1 MKSISIYA
9 VTRNQNIGQLQKLE
23 RQLSGR
29 EYFLKMRTWEL
40 ESMKSLVRELEAH
53 MDEVYA
59 LRFFYSFQIPRLGKE
74 FDLLQIKDEQIVNIE
89 LKSGAVSDET
99 IRKQLIQ
106 NRYYLSVLGRPIYS
120 YTYISSQNRLV
131 RLTNHDHI
139 VEADWQQL
147 CGLLKNKSS
156 DYGGEIEDLFQ
167 AEMYLIS
174 PLTEP
179 LKFLRKEYFLTSQ
192 QRDIEKKILRDIYA
206 KQSGCFWF
214 SGIPG
219 TGKTLLLYDIA
230 MKLSVR
236 HRICMVHCEEN
247 GEKWRILHERLQRI
261 DFLADEQI
269 RIEKKS
275 GSQNSG
281 QDKGPDSSRDYEQ
294 RKQFNCEEKK
304 AGTQIP
310 LEKYRGILVD
320 EAHLLSK
327 DKIERLLELSKEQP
341 VIFSSDSEDVISSEE
356 MDKENIKKL
365 ENQTDI
371 KVFRLTNRIRTNA
384 ELSTFIQNM
393 MHLPPR
399 MNSRGYPHIFVVY
412 ANDDI
417 EAENLLSDYI
427 KQGYQ
432 WVEREESEMQ
442 EAQADLKMQAV
453 RDMDKI
459 VLLLDERYYYDE
471 EGYLRATCFMKNGS
485 SYVRK
490 IFHRLNHAKE
500 SIALVVKNN
509 EKVYNTLLELL

>member
-1 MKSISIYA
+1 MKSLSIYTL
-9 VTRNQNIGQLQKLE
+9 TRNQSIEHISKLE

-29 EYFLKMRTWEL
+29 KFPLKIRTWEWGSMRALAAQL
-40 ESMKSLVRELEAH
+40 EMH
-53 MDEVYA
+53 MQEVYS

-74 FDLLQIKDEQIVNIE
+74 FDLLQIKDNHIVNIE
-89 LKSGAVSDET
+89 LKSGVVSDQA

-106 NRYYLSVLGRPIYS
+106 NRYYLSVLGRPIQS

-131 RLTNHDHI
+131 RLTHHDHI
-139 VEADWQQL
+139 VDADWERL
-147 CGLLKNKSS
+147 CEDLQKEGTN
-156 DYGGEIEDLFQ
+156 YEGNIEDLFR
-167 AEMYLIS
+167 AELYLIS
-174 PLTEP
+174 PITDP
-179 LKFLRKEYFLTSQ
+179 VRFLKKEYFLTSQ

-281 QDKGPDSSRDYEQ
+281 QDKGPDSSRDYDQ
-294 RKQFNCEEKK
+294 KKQFNYEERK

-399 MNSRGYPHIFVVY
+399 MNSRGYPHIF
-412 ANDDI
+412 
-417 EAENLLSDYI
+417 
-427 KQGYQ
+427 
-432 WVEREESEMQ
+432 
-442 EAQADLKMQAV
+442 
-453 RDMDKI
+453 
-459 VLLLDERYYYDE
+459 
-471 EGYLRATCFMKNGS
+471 
-485 SYVRK
+485 
-490 IFHRLNHAKE
+490 AK
-500 SIALVVKNN
+500 
-509 EKVYNTLLELL
+509 

>member
-1 MKSISIYA
+1 MKSLSIYTL
-9 VTRNQNIGQLQKLE
+9 TRNQSIEHISKLE

-29 EYFLKMRTWEL
+29 KFPLKIRTWEWGSMRALAAQL
-40 ESMKSLVRELEAH
+40 EMY
-53 MDEVYA
+53 MQEVYS

-74 FDLLQIKDEQIVNIE
+74 FDLLQIKDNYIVNIE
-89 LKSGAVSDET
+89 LKSGVVSDQA

-106 NRYYLSVLGRPIYS
+106 NRYYLSVLGRPIQS

-131 RLTNHDHI
+131 RLTHHDHI
-139 VEADWQQL
+139 VDADWERL
-147 CGLLKNKSS
+147 CEDLQKEGMN
-156 DYGGEIEDLFQ
+156 YEGNIEDLFR
-167 AEMYLIS
+167 AELYLIS
-174 PLTEP
+174 PITDP
-179 LKFLRKEYFLTSQ
+179 VRFLKKEYFLTSQ

-206 KQSGCFWF
+206 KRSGCFWF

-269 RIEKKS
+269 RIEE
-275 GSQNSG
+275 
-281 QDKGPDSSRDYEQ
+281 R
-294 RKQFNCEEKK
+294 K

-341 VIFSSDSEDVISSEE
+341 VIFSSDSEDVISTEE

-412 ANDDI
+412 ANDDV

-432 WVEREESEMQ
+432 WIEIEESERQ

-471 EGYLRATCFMKNGS
+471 EGYLRAACFMKNGS

-500 SIALVVKNN
+500 SIALVVKKN
-509 EKVYNTLLELL
+509 EKVYNTLLDLL

>member
-1 MKSISIYA
+1 MKSLSIYTL
-9 VTRNQNIGQLQKLE
+9 TRNQSIEHISKLE

-29 EYFLKMRTWEL
+29 KFPLKIRTWEWGSMRALAAQL
-40 ESMKSLVRELEAH
+40 EMY
-53 MDEVYA
+53 MQEVYS

-74 FDLLQIKDEQIVNIE
+74 FDLLQIKDNYIVNIE
-89 LKSGAVSDET
+89 LKSGVVSDQA

-106 NRYYLSVLGRPIYS
+106 NRYYLSVLGRPIQS

-131 RLTNHDHI
+131 RLTHHDHI
-139 VEADWQQL
+139 VDADWERL
-147 CGLLKNKSS
+147 CEDLQKEGMN
-156 DYGGEIEDLFQ
+156 YEGNIEDLFR
-167 AEMYLIS
+167 AELYLIS
-174 PLTEP
+174 PITDP
-179 LKFLRKEYFLTSQ
+179 VRFLKKEYFLTSQ

-206 KQSGCFWF
+206 KRSGCFWF

-269 RIEKKS
+269 RIEE
-275 GSQNSG
+275 
-281 QDKGPDSSRDYEQ
+281 R
-294 RKQFNCEEKK
+294 K

-341 VIFSSDSEDVISSEE
+341 VIFSSDSEDVISTEE

-412 ANDDI
+412 ANDDV

-432 WVEREESEMQ
+432 WVEIEESERQ

-471 EGYLRATCFMKNGS
+471 EGYLRAACFMKNGS

-500 SIALVVKNN
+500 SIALVVKKN
-509 EKVYNTLLELL
+509 EKVYNTLLDLL

>member
-1 MKSISIYA
+1 MKSLSIYTL
-9 VTRNQNIGQLQKLE
+9 TRNQSIEHISKLE

-29 EYFLKMRTWEL
+29 KFPLKIRTWEWGSMRALAAQL
-40 ESMKSLVRELEAH
+40 EMH
-53 MDEVYA
+53 MQEVYS

-74 FDLLQIKDEQIVNIE
+74 FDLLQIKDNYIVNIE
-89 LKSGAVSDET
+89 LKSGVVSDQA

-106 NRYYLSVLGRPIYS
+106 NRYYLSVLGRPIQS

-131 RLTNHDHI
+131 RLTHHDHI
-139 VEADWQQL
+139 VDADWERL
-147 CGLLKNKSS
+147 CEDLQKEGTN
-156 DYGGEIEDLFQ
+156 YEGNIEDLFR
-167 AEMYLIS
+167 AELYLIS
-174 PLTEP
+174 PITDP
-179 LKFLRKEYFLTSQ
+179 VRFLKKEYFLTSQ

-206 KQSGCFWF
+206 KRSGCFWF

-230 MKLSVR
+230 MKLSIR

-269 RIEKKS
+269 RIEE
-275 GSQNSG
+275 
-281 QDKGPDSSRDYEQ
+281 R
-294 RKQFNCEEKK
+294 K

-310 LEKYRGILVD
+310 IEKYRGILVD

-412 ANDDI
+412 ANDDV

-432 WVEREESEMQ
+432 WVEIEESEIQ

-471 EGYLRATCFMKNGS
+471 EGYLRAACFMKNGS

-500 SIALVVKNN
+500 SIALVVKKN
-509 EKVYNTLLELL
+509 EKVYNTLLDLL

>member
-1 MKSISIYA
+1 M
-9 VTRNQNIGQLQKLE
+9 
-23 RQLSGR
+23 
-29 EYFLKMRTWEL
+29 
-40 ESMKSLVRELEAH
+40 
-53 MDEVYA
+53 
-59 LRFFYSFQIPRLGKE
+59 
-74 FDLLQIKDEQIVNIE
+74 
-89 LKSGAVSDET
+89 
-99 IRKQLIQ
+99 
-106 NRYYLSVLGRPIYS
+106 
-120 YTYISSQNRLV
+120 NRLV
-131 RLTNHDHI
+131 RLTHHDHI
-139 VEADWQQL
+139 VDADWERL
-147 CGLLKNKSS
+147 CEDLQKEGTN
-156 DYGGEIEDLFQ
+156 YEGNIEDLFR
-167 AEMYLIS
+167 AELYLIS
-174 PLTEP
+174 PITDP
-179 LKFLRKEYFLTSQ
+179 VRFLKKEYFLTSQ

-281 QDKGPDSSRDYEQ
+281 QDKGPDSSRDYDQ
-294 RKQFNCEEKK
+294 KKQFNYEERK

-412 ANDDI
+412 ANDDV

-432 WVEREESEMQ
+432 WVEIEESERQ

-471 EGYLRATCFMKNGS
+471 EGYLRAACFMKNGS

-500 SIALVVKNN
+500 SIALVVKKN

>member
-1 MKSISIYA
+1 MKSLSIYTL
-9 VTRNQNIGQLQKLE
+9 TRNQSIEHISKLE

-29 EYFLKMRTWEL
+29 KFPLKIRTWEWGSMRALAAQL
-40 ESMKSLVRELEAH
+40 EMH
-53 MDEVYA
+53 MQEVYS

-74 FDLLQIKDEQIVNIE
+74 FDLLQIKDNHIVNIE
-89 LKSGAVSDET
+89 LKSGVVSDQA

-106 NRYYLSVLGRPIYS
+106 NRYYLSVLGRPIQS

-131 RLTNHDHI
+131 RLTHHDHI
-139 VEADWQQL
+139 VDADWERL
-147 CGLLKNKSS
+147 CEDLQKEGTN
-156 DYGGEIEDLFQ
+156 YEGNIEDLFR
-167 AEMYLIS
+167 AELYLIS
-174 PLTEP
+174 PITDP
-179 LKFLRKEYFLTSQ
+179 VRFLKKEYFLTSQ

-269 RIEKKS
+269 RIEE
-275 GSQNSG
+275 
-281 QDKGPDSSRDYEQ
+281 R
-294 RKQFNCEEKK
+294 K

-412 ANDDI
+412 ANDDV

-432 WVEREESEMQ
+432 WVEIEESERQ

-471 EGYLRATCFMKNGS
+471 EGYLRAACFMKNGS

-490 IFHRLNHAKE
+490 IFHRLNHARE

-509 EKVYNTLLELL
+509 EKVYNTLLDLL

>member
-1 MKSISIYA
+1 MKSLSIYTL
-9 VTRNQNIGQLQKLE
+9 TRNQSIEHISKLE

-29 EYFLKMRTWEL
+29 KFPLKIRTWEWGSMRALAAQL
-40 ESMKSLVRELEAH
+40 EMY
-53 MDEVYA
+53 MQEVYS

-74 FDLLQIKDEQIVNIE
+74 FDLLQIKDNYIVNIE
-89 LKSGAVSDET
+89 LKSGVVSDQA

-106 NRYYLSVLGRPIYS
+106 NRYYLSVLGRPIQS

-131 RLTNHDHI
+131 RLTHHDHI
-139 VEADWQQL
+139 VDADWERL
-147 CGLLKNKSS
+147 CEDLQKEGTN
-156 DYGGEIEDLFQ
+156 YEGNIEDLFR
-167 AEMYLIS
+167 AELYLIS
-174 PLTEP
+174 PITDP
-179 LKFLRKEYFLTSQ
+179 VRFLKKEYFLTSQ

-269 RIEKKS
+269 RIEE
-275 GSQNSG
+275 
-281 QDKGPDSSRDYEQ
+281 R
-294 RKQFNCEEKK
+294 K

-310 LEKYRGILVD
+310 IEKYRGILVD

-393 MHLPPR
+393 MHLPTR

-432 WVEREESEMQ
+432 WVEREESVLE
-442 EAQADLKMQAV
+442 EVQADLKMQAV

-471 EGYLRATCFMKNGS
+471 EGYLRAACFMKNGS

-490 IFHRLNHAKE
+490 IFHRLNHVKE

-509 EKVYNTLLELL
+509 EKVYNTLLDLL

>member
-1 MKSISIYA
+1 MKSLSIYTL
-9 VTRNQNIGQLQKLE
+9 TRNQSIEHISKLE

-29 EYFLKMRTWEL
+29 KFPLKIRTWEWGSMRALAAQL
-40 ESMKSLVRELEAH
+40 EMY
-53 MDEVYA
+53 MQEVYS

-74 FDLLQIKDEQIVNIE
+74 FDLLQIKDNHIVNIE
-89 LKSGAVSDET
+89 LKSGVVSDQA

-106 NRYYLSVLGRPIYS
+106 NRYYLSVLGRPIQS

-131 RLTNHDHI
+131 RLTHHNHI
-139 VEADWQQL
+139 VDADWERL
-147 CGLLKNKSS
+147 CEDLQKEGMN
-156 DYGGEIEDLFQ
+156 YEGNIEDLFR
-167 AEMYLIS
+167 AELYLIS
-174 PLTEP
+174 PITDP
-179 LKFLRKEYFLTSQ
+179 VRFLKKEYFLTSQ

-269 RIEKKS
+269 RIEE
-275 GSQNSG
+275 
-281 QDKGPDSSRDYEQ
+281 R
-294 RKQFNCEEKK
+294 K

-412 ANDDI
+412 ANDDV

-432 WVEREESEMQ
+432 WVEIEESEMQ

-471 EGYLRATCFMKNGS
+471 EGYLRAACFMKNGS

-500 SIALVVKNN
+500 SIALVVKKN
-509 EKVYNTLLELL
+509 EKVYNTLLDLL

>member
-1 MKSISIYA
+1 MKSLSIYTL
-9 VTRNQNIGQLQKLE
+9 TRNQSIEHISKLE

-29 EYFLKMRTWEL
+29 KFPLKIRTWEWGSMRALAAQL
-40 ESMKSLVRELEAH
+40 EMH
-53 MDEVYA
+53 MQEVYS

-74 FDLLQIKDEQIVNIE
+74 FDLLQIKDNHIVNIE
-89 LKSGAVSDET
+89 LKSGVVSDQA

-106 NRYYLSVLGRPIYS
+106 NRYYLSVLGRPIQS

-131 RLTNHDHI
+131 RLTHHDHI
-139 VEADWQQL
+139 VDADWERL
-147 CGLLKNKSS
+147 CEDLQKEGTN
-156 DYGGEIEDLFQ
+156 YEGNIEDLFR
-167 AEMYLIS
+167 AELYLIS
-174 PLTEP
+174 PITDP
-179 LKFLRKEYFLTSQ
+179 VRFLKKEYFLTSQ

-230 MKLSVR
+230 RSCLFD
-236 HRICMVHCEEN
+236 HLDLY
-247 GEKWRILHERLQRI
+247 GTLQRRM
-261 DFLADEQI
+261 E
-269 RIEKKS
+269 KS
-275 GSQNSG
+275 GEYYMNAYKELIFWQMSRFASREKVAVQNSG
-281 QDKGPDSSRDYEQ
+281 QDKGPDSSRDYDQ
-294 RKQFNCEEKK
+294 KKQFNYEERK

-412 ANDDI
+412 ANDDV

-432 WVEREESEMQ
+432 WIE
-442 EAQADLKMQAV
+442 
-453 RDMDKI
+453 I
-459 VLLLDERYYYDE
+459 
-471 EGYLRATCFMKNGS
+471 
-485 SYVRK
+485 
-490 IFHRLNHAKE
+490 
-500 SIALVVKNN
+500 
-509 EKVYNTLLELL
+509 

>member
-1 MKSISIYA
+1 MKSLSIYTL
-9 VTRNQNIGQLQKLE
+9 TRNQSIEHISKLE

-29 EYFLKMRTWEL
+29 KFPLKIRTWEWGSMRALVAQL
-40 ESMKSLVRELEAH
+40 EMY
-53 MDEVYA
+53 MQEVYS

-74 FDLLQIKDEQIVNIE
+74 FDLLQIKDNHIVNIE
-89 LKSGAVSDET
+89 LKSGVVSDQA

-106 NRYYLSVLGRPIYS
+106 NRYYLSVLGRPIQS
-120 YTYISSQNRLV
+120 YTYISSQNRLI
-131 RLTNHDHI
+131 RLTHHDHI
-139 VEADWQQL
+139 VDADWERL
-147 CGLLKNKSS
+147 CEDLQKEGTN
-156 DYGGEIEDLFQ
+156 YEGNIEDLFR
-167 AEMYLIS
+167 AELYLIS
-174 PLTEP
+174 PITDP
-179 LKFLRKEYFLTSQ
+179 VRFLKKEYFLTSQ

-269 RIEKKS
+269 RIEE
-275 GSQNSG
+275 
-281 QDKGPDSSRDYEQ
+281 R
-294 RKQFNCEEKK
+294 K

-412 ANDDI
+412 ANDDV

-432 WVEREESEMQ
+432 WVEIEESEMQ

-500 SIALVVKNN
+500 SIALVVKKN
-509 EKVYNTLLELL
+509 EKVYNTLLDLL

>member
-1 MKSISIYA
+1 MKSLSIYTL
-9 VTRNQNIGQLQKLE
+9 TRNQSIEHISKME

-29 EYFLKMRTWEL
+29 KFPLKIRTWEWGSMRALAAQL
-40 ESMKSLVRELEAH
+40 EIYMQ
-53 MDEVYA
+53 EVYS

-74 FDLLQIKDEQIVNIE
+74 FDLLQIKDNHIVNIE
-89 LKSGAVSDET
+89 LKSGVVSDQA

-106 NRYYLSVLGRPIYS
+106 NRYYLSVLGRPIQS

-131 RLTNHDHI
+131 RLTHHDHI
-139 VEADWQQL
+139 VDADWERL
-147 CGLLKNKSS
+147 CEDLQKEGTN
-156 DYGGEIEDLFQ
+156 YEGNIEDLFR
-167 AEMYLIS
+167 AELYLIS
-174 PLTEP
+174 PITDP
-179 LKFLRKEYFLTSQ
+179 VRFLKKEYFLTSQ

-269 RIEKKS
+269 RIEE
-275 GSQNSG
+275 
-281 QDKGPDSSRDYEQ
+281 R
-294 RKQFNCEEKK
+294 R

-393 MHLPPR
+393 MHLPRR

-412 ANDDI
+412 ANDDV
-417 EAENLLSDYI
+417 EAKNLLSDYI

-432 WVEREESEMQ
+432 WVEIEESEMQ

-453 RDMDKI
+453 RDVDKI

-471 EGYLRATCFMKNGS
+471 EGYLRAACFMKNGS

-500 SIALVVKNN
+500 SIALVVKKN
-509 EKVYNTLLELL
+509 EKVYNTLLDLL